1 MCISLCRN
9 TTDSSVPTIKQ
20 PQISITTEIDG
31 AQQSALQTS
40 SSSSPLGHKRS
51 MSDSSS
57 SLPIPEGPVESKKT
71 SSLQNVNHDAP
82 CNDVSVCAC
91 ACVYLFVCVF
101 VCVCVCASVR
111 ACARVCVCVSV

>member
-1 MCISLCRN
+1 MCRN

-31 AQQSALQTS
+31 AQQSASQTS

-71 SSLQNVNHDAP
+71 SSLQNVNQDTP
-82 CNDVSVCAC
+82 CNDVSVC
-91 ACVYLFVCVF
+91 VCVR
-101 VCVCVCASVR
+101 VR
-111 ACARVCVCVSV
+111 VRVCVSVCLSVCVMCVPV